1 MNIFI
6 INPKAG
12 NKKGVELIPS
22 LMNLDDT
29 LIHVTK
35 NKGEAITFLQEI
47 TKKYPN
53 SIVYSVGGDGTLN
66 EVVNGIYGSN
76 SKLHVVPFG
85 SGNDYYKIIK
95 DVSTKKVSIGDVNG
109 KKFINIASLGVDA
122 KIVDDVNKDKIQF
135 LKYQRNI
142 LKSLLTYEKEEVLL
156 DNNRYLINILAI
168 CLGKY
173 YGNGVPINP
182 NYCLDKEIFNV
193 IIANNM
199 TRLEE
204 IICFLKIFKGTHF
217 LDKKVNTFRTSNLE
231 IKSLVPILCEVD
243 GEVFK
248 DDYFNFKVIDEGI
261 TITNEI
267 PNKVKK
273 IIYK

>member
-47 TKKYPN
+47 TKKYSN

-122 KIVDDVNKDKIQF
+122 KIVDDVNKDKIRF

-182 NYCLDKEIFNV
+182 NYSLDKEIFNV
-193 IIANNM
+193 IVANNM

-248 DDYFNFKVIDEGI
+248 DDYFDFKVIDEGI

>member
-12 NKKGVELIPS
+12 NKKGVELIPN

-122 KIVDDVNKDKIQF
+122 KIVDVVNKDKIQF

-182 NYCLDKEIFNV
+182 NYSLDKEIFNV

>member
-66 EVVNGIYGSN
+66 EVVNGIYESN

>member
-35 NKGEAITFLQEI
+35 NKGEAISFLQEI

-122 KIVDDVNKDKIQF
+122 KIVDVVNKDKIQF

-168 CLGKY
+168 CIGKY

-182 NYCLDKEIFNV
+182 NYCLDKENFNV
-193 IIANNM
+193 IVANNM

-248 DDYFNFKVIDEGI
+248 DDYFNFKVINEGI

>member
-182 NYCLDKEIFNV
+182 NYSLDKEIFNV

>member
-76 SKLHVVPFG
+76 SKLHVVPLG